1 MFNMTLPTRIL
12 ILLLC
17 VAAFASADV
26 APEIDPGAGGSALAT
41 LGAAILILR
50 SRYRKPKS

>member
-1 MFNMTLPTRIL
+1 MTLPTRTL

-17 VAAFASADV
+17 VAAFASASD
-26 APEIDPGAGGSALAT
+26 APEIDPGTGGSALAT

-50 SRYRKPKS
+50 SRFKKPKS